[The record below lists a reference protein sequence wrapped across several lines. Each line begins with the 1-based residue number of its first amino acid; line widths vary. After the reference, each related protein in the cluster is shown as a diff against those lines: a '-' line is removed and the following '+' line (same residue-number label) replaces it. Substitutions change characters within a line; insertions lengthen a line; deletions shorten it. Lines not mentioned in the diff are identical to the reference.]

1 LGEGIETDVK
11 NEKTLK
17 HFATMLHHQPKET
30 IAAILQT
37 KMHPKPCCADHHTTN
52 KGRYRP

>member
-30 IAAILQT
+30 IAVILQT